1 MSRRT
6 PDPVSRAFELI
17 ARYHAGE
24 VSDEAEEAAL
34 LEIWN
39 SGQITP
45 TVEHA
50 QRYTDGGWK
59 IRYEDEWVAQHYPLP
74 LWIEHGQR
82 HGGIVGRRRV
92 IVLEDWRKIPKQR
105 TKET

>member
-1 MSRRT
+1 MTRHH
-6 PDPVSRAFELI
+6 PDPVTRAFQLI
-17 ARYHAGE
+17 ARYAEGT

-34 LEIWN
+34 LEIWR
-39 SGQITP
+39 SGAITP
-45 TVEHA
+45 TVERA

-82 HGGIVGRRRV
+82 HGGIVGRRTV
-92 IVLEDWRKIPKQR
+92 IVLQDWQRVPKR
-105 TKET
+105 RAKGD